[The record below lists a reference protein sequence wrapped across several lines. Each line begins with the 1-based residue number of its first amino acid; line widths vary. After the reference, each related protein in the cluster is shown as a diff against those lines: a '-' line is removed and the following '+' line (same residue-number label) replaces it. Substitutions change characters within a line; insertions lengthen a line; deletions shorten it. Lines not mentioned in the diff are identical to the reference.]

1 MQDGYLFT
9 YVTSWLLKQIIQ
21 VSIKRSFLATSNYQ
35 KTRTFFSAIA
45 IDQVKKQHN
54 ATVKGDGEAVGL
66 TENLQK
72 PRLRSLGG
80 WYLGLKWQEQY
91 CNKY

>member
-1 MQDGYLFT
+1 M
-9 YVTSWLLKQIIQ
+9 
-21 VSIKRSFLATSNYQ
+21 
-35 KTRTFFSAIA
+35 A
-45 IDQVKKQHN
+45 IDQVQKQHD

-80 WYLGLKWQEQY
+80 WYLGLKWQEPLMNLILQ
-91 CNKY
+91 